1 MLECRNTTSVVI
13 DDEDEGESMLMI
25 DTGGEV

>member
-13 DDEDEGESMLMI
+13 DDEDEGEGMLMI
-25 DTGGEV
+25 EGAGEV